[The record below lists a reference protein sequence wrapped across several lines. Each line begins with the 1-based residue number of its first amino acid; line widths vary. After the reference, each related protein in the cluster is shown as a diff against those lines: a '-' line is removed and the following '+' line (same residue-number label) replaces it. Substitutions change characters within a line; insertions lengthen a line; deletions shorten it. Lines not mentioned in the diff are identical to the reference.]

1 MFLKTLTFQ
10 GKTRSFIVDALVAN
24 GWEVRVEQDS
34 TVLRRSHYSDWH
46 RVERA
51 VDAIERE
58 TKELQSQGWRVT
70 AATDASGGGHSMNR

>member
-10 GKTRSFIVDALVAN
+10 GQTRRFIVDALVAS

-34 TVLRRSHYSDWH
+34 TVLRKSHYSDWH

-51 VDAIERE
+51 VEAIERE
-58 TKELQSQGWRVT
+58 TRELQAQGWRVT
-70 AATDASGGGHSMNR
+70 AAAGTVIR